1 MELDID
7 IKAYVRGVQR
17 RWLLVT
23 LIFVVGAAIAVVV
36 AMKLPAT
43 YESTAR
49 ILVES
54 QQIPD
59 DLARSTVTASAA
71 ERLQIIQQR
80 LMTRRNLL
88 EIIELLG
95 LFADRDD
102 MNLTEKVEAV
112 RNATQFA
119 SITFSGGRNIPQQV
133 AAFTITYS
141 SDSAAT
147 ASQVANEYVTQVLEQ
162 NLEARSERATETRSF
177 FRQEVDRLANV
188 LLELETEISS
198 YQNEN
203 VDALPQSLDFR
214 LSEISNLQDRLFAS
228 EQRRAQLADERRFFE
243 NALEEGATP
252 LIEGATALSP
262 VERDLAELRRSLL
275 QQRSVLSENH
285 PTIRALKARLQAM
298 EASLAGQAPA
308 DGDPANAD
316 PGMQPRFAEV
326 RSRLEAI
333 DRQAARM
340 IEEEGRLMDRIEA
353 RQASVDKT
361 PEIQMALSAMERRY
375 ASLQEQYQGTVTRLA
390 EAAIGERLEINRQAE
405 RFEVIEQASVPERPV
420 KPNRTLIAVGGVVG
434 SLFLGLGLALMLEIM
449 NPAIRSAADL
459 QRKLDLRPIVSVP
472 YIPTRRE
479 RVRRRVGWLA
489 GLSLVGVVGGG
500 ALWTAD
506 QYYLPLSV
514 LVKRVAEKVGLLDM
528 LQQIQNLLG

>member
-1 MELDID
+1 MELGID
-7 IKAYVRGVQR
+7 IKAYVRGVLR
-17 RWLLVT
+17 RWWLVVA
-23 LIFVVGAAIAVVV
+23 IFVVGATAAVVV
-36 AMKLPAT
+36 AMKLPST

-88 EIIELLG
+88 EIIKLLD

-102 MNLTEKVEAV
+102 MSLTEKVEAV
-112 RNATQFA
+112 RNATRFA
-119 SITFSGGRNIPQQV
+119 SITFSGGRSISQQV

-141 SDSAAT
+141 SESAAI
-147 ASQVANEYVTQVLEQ
+147 ASRVANEYVTQVLEQ

-188 LLELETEISS
+188 LLELETEISG

-228 EQRRAQLADERRFFE
+228 EQRRAQLADERRFLE
-243 NALEEGATP
+243 NALEEGSTP
-252 LIEGATALSP
+252 LIEGAASLSP
-262 VERDLAELRRSLL
+262 IERDMAELRRALL

-285 PTIRALKARLQAM
+285 PTIRRLEARLQAM
-298 EASLAGQAPA
+298 EASLAGQAPEG
-308 DGDPANAD
+308 DDPASAD
-316 PGMQPRFAEV
+316 PKAQPRFAEV

-340 IEEEGRLMDRIEA
+340 IEEEGRLKDRIEA
-353 RQASVDKT
+353 RQTSVDKT
-361 PEIQMALSAMERRY
+361 PEIQMVLSAMERRY
-375 ASLQEQYQGTVTRLA
+375 ASLQEQYQGAVARLA

-405 RFEVIEQASVPERPV
+405 RFEVIEQASVPEKPV
-420 KPNRTLIAVGGVVG
+420 KPNRTLIAAGGVVG

-459 QRKLDLRPIVSVP
+459 QHKLELRPIVSVP
-472 YIPTRRE
+472 YIPTQRE

-489 GLSLVGVVGGG
+489 SLGLTGAVAGGV
-500 ALWTAD
+500 LWAAD
-506 QYYLPLSV
+506 RYYLPLSV
-514 LVKRVAEKVGLLDM
+514 LVKRLAEKVGLQDL
-528 LQQIQNLLG
+528 LQQIQSLLG